1 MNKKQIIGI
10 VVAGI
15 VFTFVCSMS
24 IITNNLT
31 KTLFPQKDLLDTL
44 METSESFNLPM
55 EDFIGV
61 VDVQG
66 TIASTTTSSLFE
78 TLPYN
83 HQSTLDLIDALKD
96 SSYNK
101 GILLTVNSPGGG
113 VYESDELY
121 LKLKE
126 YKEETK
132 RPVWTYMETQACSG
146 GYYIAM
152 ASDKIIANRNTWT
165 GSIGVIMELLNY
177 KELADKIG
185 VKSIYFTSGRNKAM
199 GSPTLDM
206 TKEQQQILQSLVDES
221 YEQFVSIVA
230 DGRKMSVDKV
240 KPIADGR
247 IYSASQALKLNLIDQ
262 IDTYENTA
270 ATFQDELN
278 SHILYTPTDNSFKF
292 STLFGAAKEIKPKS
306 DAEIMT
312 EFFEKEG
319 SGVPMYYAKPGQY

>member
-1 MNKKQIIGI
+1 MNKKQIVGL
-10 VVAGI
+10 VVAGL

-24 IITNNLT
+24 IITNNMS
-31 KTLFPQKDLLDTL
+31 KKLFPQEDLLDTL
-44 METSESFNLPM
+44 MESSESFDLPM

-66 TIASTTTSSLFE
+66 TIMSTTTSSLFE
-78 TLPYN
+78 TALYN
-83 HQSTLDLIDALKD
+83 HQRTLDLIDALKD
-96 SSYNK
+96 SNYNQ

-126 YKEETK
+126 YKEETG
-132 RPVWTYMETQACSG
+132 RPIWTYMETQACSG

-152 ASDKIIANRNTWT
+152 ASDKIISNRNTWT
-165 GSIGVIMELLNY
+165 GSIGVIIGLTNY
-177 KELADKIG
+177 KELTDKLGI
-185 VKSIYFTSGRNKAM
+185 KSIYITSGKNKAM
-199 GSPTLDM
+199 GSATLDM
-206 TKEQQQILQSLVDES
+206 TEEQRQILQSLVDES

-247 IYSASQALKLNLIDQ
+247 IYSANQALELNLVDEV
-262 IDTYENTA
+262 DTYENTA
-270 ATFQDELN
+270 ALFQEELDDA
-278 SHILYTPTDNSFKF
+278 ILYTPTVDPFGF
-292 STLFGAAKEIKPKS
+292 STLFGAAKEMKPKT
-306 DAEIMT
+306 DAEVMA